1 MASLTRLVSISLACC
16 SVFCLAARFPARA
29 QQDKKSA
36 GYHVVRGWPALP
48 EGYVLGEVPGV
59 AVDSH
64 NHVFVFHRT
73 ARSTRPVHVV
83 KEEGPIPGAT
93 ILCFDG
99 DSGALVALWG
109 GHMFLEPHGLSVD
122 KDDNIWLTDRT
133 LNQVYKFS
141 HDGKLLL
148 TVGEKGVAGLDGGHF
163 FGPSAVAVAAD
174 GSFYVS
180 DGYGNSRVAKFSP
193 TGEFLFDWGKKGI
206 GPSEFDTV
214 HNVALDAQGRV
225 YIADRGNARV
235 QIFTADGKFI
245 TQWKSDALGRPWALA
260 FGADGYAYV
269 LDGGDLKL
277 IPPDRSHILKLDL
290 TGKILDQWSAYGN
303 YDGQIYWG
311 HDIAVGRDGA
321 VYVGDILGHRIQK
334 FVPDR

>member
-1 MASLTRLVSISLACC
+1 MVKRQVLFLFAFFV
-16 SVFCLAARFPARA
+16 LAAPAPLFFARA
-29 QQDKKSA
+29 QQAQKPPG
-36 GYHVVRGWPALP
+36 GYHVVRGWPKLP
-48 EGYVLGEVPGV
+48 EGYVFGEVTGV

-73 ARSTRPVHVV
+73 AHSTRPVHLE
-83 KEEGPIPGAT
+83 KQEGPIAGAT
-93 ILCFDG
+93 VMCFDG
-99 DSGALVALWG
+99 ASGALVAQWG
-109 GHMFLEPHGLSVD
+109 ENLFREPHGLSVD
-122 KDDNIWLTDRT
+122 KDDNLWLTDRE
-133 LNQVYKFS
+133 LNQIYKFS

-148 TVGEKGVAGLDGGHF
+148 TVGEKGVAGLDGRHF
-163 FGPSAVAVAAD
+163 FGPAAVAVAPD

-193 TGEFLFDWGKKGI
+193 TGEFLFDWGKKGS
-206 GPSEFDTV
+206 GPGEFNTV

-225 YIADRGNARV
+225 YIADRSNARI

-260 FGADGYAYV
+260 FSADGFVYV
-269 LDGGDLKL
+269 VDGGDLKFN
-277 IPPDRSHILKLDL
+277 PPDRAHILKLDL

-311 HDIAVGRDGA
+311 HDIAVSRDGA

-334 FVPDR
+334 FVPDH